1 MEKLMETFL
10 NWMLLKT
17 AKGVIHV
24 GANSG
29 RERNLYK
36 RYKVRVVWI
45 EPLSEAFRKLKRN
58 IRHFPMQKAYRAL
71 VTDVDNKKYQFGVSN
86 NHGASSSIFKI
97 KLHRKIWPKVRYKKT
112 IELKSITLK
121 SFIIKNKIDMKKYDT
136 LVLDTQGAEL
146 LVLKG
151 ASPFLEYIRFVKVE
165 AATFESYSGCCQ
177 LIDVAEFLEKN
188 GFQEIS
194 RHEFAWH
201 AGVGSYY
208 NVVYER
214 KSNAA

>member
-1 MEKLMETFL
+1 MENMMETYL
-10 NWMLLKT
+10 NWQLLQT

-29 RERNLYK
+29 RERDLYN
-36 RYKVRVVWI
+36 RYKLRVVWI

-58 IRHFPMQKAYRAL
+58 IQRFQNQKAYRSL
-71 VTDVDNKKYQFGVSN
+71 ITDQENKKYQFGISN

-121 SFIIKNKIDMKKYDT
+121 SFITKNKIDIKKYDT
-136 LVLDTQGAEL
+136 MVLDTQGSEL

-151 ASPFLEYIRFVKVE
+151 SLPFLEYIRLIKVE
-165 AATFESYSGCCQ
+165 VANFESYSGCCQ
-177 LIDVAEFLEKN
+177 LIDIANFLGDN
-188 GFQEIS
+188 GFHEVF
-194 RHEFAWH
+194 RNEFAWRQ
-201 AGVGSYY
+201 GVGSYF
-208 NVVYER
+208 NVIYER
-214 KSNAA
+214 TVNAT